1 MKRAVALEAMGRL
14 IRETFRAM
22 IQRVERQS
30 KQTDIVFSQWLA
42 LKLIDEGEGTISCV
56 TDLNRELGIRS
67 GAATR
72 LVDRLVSRRLL
83 RRCRSGTD
91 RRVIGLELTDEG
103 QATILAMQPR
113 LATLWSRH
121 LAMFSER
128 ERQELMSMLTR
139 LRDGLLTT
147 RVSSQESRS

>member
-1 MKRAVALEAMGRL
+1 MKRAVAPEAMGRL

-22 IQRVERQS
+22 IQRVERQFE
-30 KQTDIVFSQWLA
+30 QTDIVFSQWLA
-42 LKLIDEGEGTISCV
+42 LKLIDEGTIRCV
-56 TDLNRELGIRS
+56 TDVNRELGIRS

-113 LATLWSRH
+113 LAIFWARH

-147 RVSSQESRS
+147 CVPSQESRS